1 MGVPAPGR
9 IPMPALLLGAGG
21 LIPFMGGAALHILTQ
36 DPRWLP
42 LLSGYGA
49 VIMSFVGALHWGYAV
64 RDEPQGASAWWRF
77 GWSVL
82 PALGAWVC
90 LMLPGSMQAIALGAG
105 LIVCLVVDEAFARS
119 VFMPHWLMP
128 LRRLLTA
135 GGALSLLAAGI
146 A

>member
-1 MGVPAPGR
+1 MGATAPAR
-9 IPMPALLLGAGG
+9 IPLPALMLGAGG
-21 LIPFMGGAALHILTQ
+21 LIPFMGGAALHILTH

-49 VIMSFVGALHWGYAV
+49 VILSFVGALHWGYAV
-64 RDEPQGASAWWRF
+64 RDEPHGASAWWRY

-82 PALGAWVC
+82 PALMAWVC
-90 LMLPGSMQAIALGAG
+90 LMLAGTVQALALATG
-105 LIVCLVVDEAFARS
+105 LIICLVVDEAFARS
-119 VFMPHWLMP
+119 VCMPPWLMP

-135 GGALSLLAAGI
+135 GGALSLLVAGV